1 MQPIEPEY
9 RGSARTCPICDGAKI
24 ICVSWDSKKDKDCET
39 CLGTGVVH
47 TGVSCEFCGRSVQYE
62 YKEFLI
68 CGSSLCQ
75 AKVDEKIK
83 SPQSVAS
90 LEANEDDV
98 DFWRNM
104 YGLI

>member
-1 MQPIEPEY
+1 MGESLQPIEPEY
-9 RGSARTCPICDGAKI
+9 RGSARTCPSCEGNKI
-24 ICVSWDSKKDKDCET
+24 LITGDDCET
-39 CLGTGVVH
+39 CTGIGTVHLGI
-47 TGVSCEFCGRSVQYE
+47 SCEFCGRSVQYE

-83 SPQSVAS
+83 SPKSTIN
-90 LEANEDDV
+90 LEVNEDDV
-98 DFWRNM
+98 DFWRNV

>member
-1 MQPIEPEY
+1 MGESLQSVEPEY
-9 RGSARTCPICDGAKI
+9 RGSMRICPSCQGMPLISGI
-24 ICVSWDSKKDKDCET
+24 CET
-39 CLGTGVVH
+39 CFETGVVH

-83 SPQSVAS
+83 SPQSANS
-90 LEANEDDV
+90 SEANEEEIDY
-98 DFWRNM
+98 WRNM